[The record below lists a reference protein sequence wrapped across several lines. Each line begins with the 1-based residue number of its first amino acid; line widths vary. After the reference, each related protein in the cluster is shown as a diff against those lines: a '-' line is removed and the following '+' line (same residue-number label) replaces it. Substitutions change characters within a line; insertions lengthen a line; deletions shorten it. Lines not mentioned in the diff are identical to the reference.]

1 MSLVFFFSAKI
12 LLFLENLVIKNYYLH
27 WYEILGEACRMSI
40 LHPLKNFV
48 SPPYK
53 LFMKMN
59 FSVRENWQKHLE
71 KSKMYAHAKHTRTI
85 WRRMLSIRLQ
95 LVSVCWACA
104 YNLYTHAEHTLTICL
119 LMLSMLAYAEHTLTT
134 WTRMLS
140 MRIQFE
146 HVCWAYACQL
156 HHIISRSNHIK

>member
-1 MSLVFFFSAKI
+1 MVLLAHKLFEKILFISFVNKIKIHFAIGEFGFFFSAKI

-59 FSVRENWQKHLE
+59 FSVRENWQKCLE
-71 KSKMYAHAKHTRTI
+71 KSKMYAHAKHARTI
-85 WRRMLSIRLQ
+85 WRCMLSIRLQ

-119 LMLSMLAYAEHTLTT
+119 LMLSMRFQNSFLFLYL
-134 WTRMLS
+134 
-140 MRIQFE
+140 
-146 HVCWAYACQL
+146 
-156 HHIISRSNHIK
+156 